1 LTCPDPRGVPH
12 IGPRQWRSP
21 CTTTA
26 SSDAFHEAKEQLAND
41 TRDATD
47 TEQGRM
53 KPGDWKTWLMIGATG
68 FGGPAGQVAIL
79 HREIVERR
87 KWLDEE
93 EFLAAMRLCMLLPGP
108 EAQQLA
114 TYAGWRQGGVAGGLL
129 AGTLFVI
136 PGALLVTALAWL
148 HAAGEQFP
156 LVAAAFAGTRPAV
169 VALVALAAWR
179 IGKKSLRSPASFVIA
194 AGALAALAAGIS
206 FPLVVLVTGLL
217 GFLLPFDLTPR
228 AGGKEAHAAETQPAI
243 QAKRSDA
250 VTIGVGPSIRH
261 ALVTAAVWTAI
272 WGVAYLVI
280 RLLHLAGGRGADIA
294 ALFTETTLLS
304 LGGAYAVVPWALDES
319 VARGWLAPAERFDAL
334 AMGEATPGPLILVV
348 TFIGFLAGW
357 KTDAAGSASAGL
369 EGAAIATL
377 FAFIPS
383 FAMIFTLAP
392 LVRSIR
398 PTSGLGRAMTAI
410 GAAVVA
416 AIVSLGLKLAV
427 ASFLPEGQPAVLP
440 IAVAIISAVTLL
452 RGWASTPLVV
462 AAAAAVGALLQAVS

>member
-1 LTCPDPRGVPH
+1 MTPGV
-12 IGPRQWRSP
+12 
-21 CTTTA
+21 
-26 SSDAFHEAKEQLAND
+26 
-41 TRDATD
+41 
-47 TEQGRM
+47 
-53 KPGDWKTWLMIGATG
+53 WKTWLLIGATG

-79 HREIVERR
+79 HREVVERH
-87 KWLDEE
+87 KWLDEG

-148 HAAGEQFP
+148 HAAGEHLP
-156 LVAAAFAGTRPAV
+156 LVAASFAGTRPAV

-179 IGKKSLRSPASFVIA
+179 IGKKSLRSPAAVVIA
-194 AGALAALAAGIS
+194 IGALAALASGVS
-206 FPLVVLVTGLL
+206 FPLVVLVAGIV
-217 GFLLPFDLTPR
+217 GFLLPFDLAPR
-228 AGGKEAHAAETQPAI
+228 AGGKDAHAGSAEAAIPAAS
-243 QAKRSDA
+243 AKDSVSARGQSP
-250 VTIGVGPSIRH
+250 IHH
-261 ALVTAAVWTAI
+261 AIITAAVWAAI
-272 WGVAYLVI
+272 WGAAYLVVS
-280 RLLHLAGGRGADIA
+280 LLHLAGGRGADIA

-357 KTDAAGSASAGL
+357 KTDASGAATAGL
-369 EGAAIATL
+369 EGATIATL

-383 FAMIFTLAP
+383 FAMIFALAP

-416 AIVSLGLKLAV
+416 AIVLLGLKLAV
-427 ASFLPEGQPAVLP
+427 ASFLPEGQPALLP
-440 IAVAIISAVTLL
+440 IAVAIISAVALL
-452 RGWASTPLVV
+452 RGWTSTPVVV
-462 AAAAAVGALLQAVS
+462 AAAAAVGALIQAIF

>member
-1 LTCPDPRGVPH
+1 MTSG
-12 IGPRQWRSP
+12 
-21 CTTTA
+21 A
-26 SSDAFHEAKEQLAND
+26 
-41 TRDATD
+41 
-47 TEQGRM
+47 
-53 KPGDWKTWLMIGATG
+53 WKTWLLIGATG

-79 HREIVERR
+79 HREVVERR

-148 HAAGEQFP
+148 HAAGEHLP

-179 IGKKSLRSPASFVIA
+179 IGKKSLRSPAAVVIA
-194 AGALAALAAGIS
+194 IGALAALAAGVS
-206 FPLVVLVTGLL
+206 FPLVVLVAGMV
-217 GFLLPFDLTPR
+217 GYLLPFDLAPR
-228 AGGKEAHAAETQPAI
+228 AGGKDGHAANREPAS
-243 QAKRSDA
+243 APVATDATPPHGRSPIHHA
-250 VTIGVGPSIRH
+250 VI
-261 ALVTAAVWTAI
+261 TATVWTAI
-272 WGVAYLVI
+272 WGAAYLVVS
-280 RLLHLAGGRGADIA
+280 LLHLAGGRGVDIA
-294 ALFTETTLLS
+294 AIFTETTLLS

-357 KTDAAGSASAGL
+357 KTDTAGAAAAGL

-383 FAMIFTLAP
+383 FAMIFALAP

-416 AIVSLGLKLAV
+416 AIVLLGLKLAF

-440 IAVAIISAVTLL
+440 IAMAIISAVALL
-452 RGWASTPLVV
+452 RGWASTPVV
-462 AAAAAVGALLQAVS
+462 VGAAAAVGALLQAIF

>member
-1 LTCPDPRGVPH
+1 MT
-12 IGPRQWRSP
+12 
-21 CTTTA
+21 
-26 SSDAFHEAKEQLAND
+26 
-41 TRDATD
+41 
-47 TEQGRM
+47 
-53 KPGDWKTWLMIGATG
+53 PGAWKTWLLIGATG

-79 HREIVERR
+79 HREVVERH

-148 HAAGEQFP
+148 HAAGEHLP
-156 LVAAAFAGTRPAV
+156 LVAAAFVGTRPAV

-179 IGKKSLRSPASFVIA
+179 IGKKSLRSPAAVVIA
-194 AGALAALAAGIS
+194 IGALTALAAGVS
-206 FPLVVLVTGLL
+206 FPIVVLVAGIV
-217 GFLLPFDLTPR
+217 GFLLPFDLAPR
-228 AGGKEAHAAETQPAI
+228 VGGKDAHPAGTQPDVPTDSQPAT
-243 QAKRSDA
+243 ADATPARGRS
-250 VTIGVGPSIRH
+250 PIRH
-261 ALVTAAVWTAI
+261 AVITAAVWTAI
-272 WGVAYLVI
+272 WAAAYLAV
-280 RLLHLAGGRGADIA
+280 RLLNLAGGRGADIA

-319 VARGWLAPAERFDAL
+319 VARGWLAPSERFDAL

-357 KTDAAGSASAGL
+357 KTDAAGAPMAGL

-398 PTSGLGRAMTAI
+398 PTSGLGRAMVAI

-416 AIVSLGLKLAV
+416 AIVLLGLKLAV
-427 ASFLPEGQPAVLP
+427 ASFLPEGQLAGLP
-440 IAVAIISAVTLL
+440 IVVAALSGLALL
-452 RGWASTPLVV
+452 RGWASTPVVV
-462 AAAAAVGALLQAVS
+462 AAAAAFGALLQAVA

>member
-1 LTCPDPRGVPH
+1 MT
-12 IGPRQWRSP
+12 
-21 CTTTA
+21 
-26 SSDAFHEAKEQLAND
+26 
-41 TRDATD
+41 
-47 TEQGRM
+47 
-53 KPGDWKTWLMIGATG
+53 PGAWKTWLMIGATG

-79 HREIVERR
+79 HREVVERH

-148 HAAGEQFP
+148 HAAGEHLP

-179 IGKKSLRSPASFVIA
+179 IGKKSLRSPAAVVIA
-194 AGALAALAAGIS
+194 IGALAALAAGVS
-206 FPLVVLVTGLL
+206 FPLVVLVAGMV
-217 GFLLPFDLTPR
+217 GYLLPFDLAPR
-228 AGGKEAHAAETQPAI
+228 AGGKDAHAVGAVPAI
-243 QAKRSDA
+243 PSGSTKDAAPTHSRSP
-250 VTIGVGPSIRH
+250 IHH
-261 ALVTAAVWTAI
+261 AIITAAAWTAI
-272 WGVAYLVI
+272 WGVAYLVV
-280 RLLHLAGGRGADIA
+280 RQLHLAGGRGADIA
-294 ALFTETTLLS
+294 AIFTETTLLS

-357 KTDAAGSASAGL
+357 KTDAAGAAAAGL

-383 FAMIFTLAP
+383 FAMIFALAP

-416 AIVSLGLKLAV
+416 AIVLLGLKLAV

-440 IAVAIISAVTLL
+440 IVVAIVSGVALL
-452 RGWASTPLVV
+452 RGWASTPVVV
-462 AAAAAVGALLQAVS
+462 AAAAAVNALLQAIF

>member
-1 LTCPDPRGVPH
+1 MT
-12 IGPRQWRSP
+12 
-21 CTTTA
+21 
-26 SSDAFHEAKEQLAND
+26 
-41 TRDATD
+41 
-47 TEQGRM
+47 
-53 KPGDWKTWLMIGATG
+53 PGAWKTWLMIGATG

-79 HREIVERR
+79 HREVVERHQ
-87 KWLDEE
+87 WLDEE

-136 PGALLVTALAWL
+136 PGALLVTALAWI
-148 HAAGEQFP
+148 HAVGEHLP

-179 IGKKSLRSPASFVIA
+179 IGKKSLRSPAAVVIA
-194 AGALAALAAGIS
+194 IGAAAAMAAGVS
-206 FPLVVLVTGLL
+206 FPIVVLVAGIV
-217 GFLLPFDLTPR
+217 GFLLPFDIAPR
-228 AGGKEAHAAETQPAI
+228 AAAQDAHAVGAQSAIPAESADAAPARG
-243 QAKRSDA
+243 RSPIHHA
-250 VTIGVGPSIRH
+250 VI
-261 ALVTAAVWTAI
+261 TAAVWTAI
-272 WGVAYLVI
+272 WGAAYLVVS
-280 RLLHLAGGRGADIA
+280 LLHLAGGSGADIA

-304 LGGAYAVVPWALDES
+304 LGGAYAVVPWAPDES

-357 KTDAAGSASAGL
+357 KTDAAGAPTAGL

-392 LVRSIR
+392 LVKSIR
-398 PTSGLGRAMTAI
+398 PTSGLGRAMVAV

-416 AIVSLGLKLAV
+416 AIVLLGLKLAV
-427 ASFLPEGQPAVLP
+427 ASFLPEGTLAGLP
-440 IAVAIISAVTLL
+440 IVVAILSGLALL
-452 RGWASTPLVV
+452 RGWASTPVVV
-462 AAAAAVGALLQAVS
+462 AAAAAFGALLQTIL

>member
-1 LTCPDPRGVPH
+1 
-12 IGPRQWRSP
+12 
-21 CTTTA
+21 
-26 SSDAFHEAKEQLAND
+26 
-41 TRDATD
+41 
-47 TEQGRM
+47 M
-53 KPGDWKTWLMIGATG
+53 KPGAWKTWLMIGATG

-79 HREIVERR
+79 HREVVERH

-148 HAAGEQFP
+148 HAAGEHLP

-179 IGKKSLRSPASFVIA
+179 IGNKSLRSPAAVVIA
-194 AGALAALAAGIS
+194 IGALAALAAGVS
-206 FPLVVLVTGLL
+206 FPLVVLVAGMV
-217 GFLLPFDLTPR
+217 GFLLPFDLAPR
-228 AGGKEAHAAETQPAI
+228 AGGKDTHAGSAQRVVPAEPADTTP
-243 QAKRSDA
+243 ARGRSPIHHA
-250 VTIGVGPSIRH
+250 VI
-261 ALVTAAVWTAI
+261 TATVWTAI
-272 WGVAYLVI
+272 WGAAYLVVS
-280 RLLHLAGGRGADIA
+280 LLHLAGGRGADIA

-357 KTDAAGSASAGL
+357 KTDAAGAAAAGL

-383 FAMIFTLAP
+383 FAMIFALAP

-416 AIVSLGLKLAV
+416 AIVLLGLKLAV
-427 ASFLPEGQPAVLP
+427 ASFLPEGQLSLLP
-440 IAVAIISAVTLL
+440 IAVAIVSAVALL
-452 RGWASTPLVV
+452 RGWASTPVVV
-462 AAAAAVGALLQAVS
+462 AAAAAVGALLQAIF

>member
-1 LTCPDPRGVPH
+1 MR
-12 IGPRQWRSP
+12 
-21 CTTTA
+21 
-26 SSDAFHEAKEQLAND
+26 ANEM
-41 TRDATD
+41 T
-47 TEQGRM
+47 
-53 KPGDWKTWLMIGATG
+53 PGAWKTWLMIGATG

-79 HREIVERR
+79 HREVVEHR

-114 TYAGWRQGGVAGGLL
+114 TYAGWRQGGVPGGLL
-129 AGTLFVI
+129 AGTLFVV

-148 HAAGEQFP
+148 HAAGERLP

-179 IGKKSLRSPASFVIA
+179 IGKKSIRSPAAVVIA
-194 AGALAALAAGIS
+194 IGALAALATGVS
-206 FPLVVLVTGLL
+206 FPLVVLAAGIV
-217 GFLLPFDLTPR
+217 GFLLPFELAPR
-228 AGGKEAHAAETQPAI
+228 TNAEDSHAAGPMPAI
-243 QAKRSDA
+243 PPGPEESRQAPDRSP
-250 VTIGVGPSIRH
+250 VRH
-261 ALVTAAVWTAI
+261 AVITAVLWTSI
-272 WGVAYLVI
+272 WGAAYFVV

-357 KTDAAGSASAGL
+357 KTDAAGAAAAGL

-383 FAMIFTLAP
+383 FAMIFALAP

-398 PTSGLGRAMTAI
+398 PTSGLGRAMAAI

-416 AIVSLGLKLAV
+416 AIVLLGLNLAV
-427 ASFLPEGQPAVLP
+427 ASFLPAGQLSLLP
-440 IAVAIISAVTLL
+440 IAVAIVSGVALL
-452 RGWASTPLVV
+452 RGWASTPVVV
-462 AAAAAVGALLQAVS
+462 AAAAAVGALLQAVA

>member
-1 LTCPDPRGVPH
+1 MT
-12 IGPRQWRSP
+12 
-21 CTTTA
+21 
-26 SSDAFHEAKEQLAND
+26 
-41 TRDATD
+41 
-47 TEQGRM
+47 
-53 KPGDWKTWLMIGATG
+53 PGAWKTWLMIGATG
-68 FGGPAGQVAIL
+68 VGGPAGQVAIL
-79 HREIVERR
+79 HREVVERR

-148 HAAGEQFP
+148 HAAGEHLP
-156 LVAAAFAGTRPAV
+156 LVVAAFAGTRPAV

-179 IGKKSLRSPASFVIA
+179 IGKKSIRSPAAVVIA
-194 AGALAALAAGIS
+194 IGALAALASGVS
-206 FPLVVLVTGLL
+206 FPIVVLAAGLV
-217 GFLLPFDLTPR
+217 GFLLPFDLAPR
-228 AGGKEAHAAETQPAI
+228 SDGKDAHAAGPQPARAPTHTDAPQARDRSPI
-243 QAKRSDA
+243 Q
-250 VTIGVGPSIRH
+250 H
-261 ALVTAAVWTAI
+261 ALVTAVLWTAI
-272 WGVAYLVI
+272 WGAAYVVI
-280 RLLHLAGGRGADIA
+280 RLLDLAGGRGADIA

-319 VARGWLAPAERFDAL
+319 VARGWLAPSERFDAL

-357 KTDAAGSASAGL
+357 KTDAGGAATAGL

-383 FAMIFTLAP
+383 FAMIFALAP
-392 LVRSIR
+392 LVRKIR

-416 AIVSLGLKLAV
+416 AIVLLGLKLAV
-427 ASFLPEGQPAVLP
+427 ASFLPEGQLAMLP
-440 IAVAIISAVTLL
+440 IVMAATSAVALL
-452 RGWASTPLVV
+452 RGWTSTPIVV
-462 AAAAAVGALLQAVS
+462 AAAAALGALLQAFA

>member
-1 LTCPDPRGVPH
+1 MTHG
-12 IGPRQWRSP
+12 
-21 CTTTA
+21 A
-26 SSDAFHEAKEQLAND
+26 
-41 TRDATD
+41 
-47 TEQGRM
+47 
-53 KPGDWKTWLMIGATG
+53 WKTWLMIGATG

-79 HREIVERR
+79 HREVVERR

-148 HAAGEQFP
+148 HAAGEHLP
-156 LVAAAFAGTRPAV
+156 LVAASFAGTRPAV

-179 IGKKSLRSPASFVIA
+179 IGKKSLRSPAAVVIA
-194 AGALAALAAGIS
+194 IGALAALAAGVS
-206 FPLVVLVTGLL
+206 FPLVVLVAGMV
-217 GFLLPFDLTPR
+217 GYLLPFDLAPR
-228 AGGKEAHAAETQPAI
+228 AGGKDAHAVGAVPAI
-243 QAKRSDA
+243 PSGSTKDAAPPHSRSPIHHA
-250 VTIGVGPSIRH
+250 VI
-261 ALVTAAVWTAI
+261 TAAAWTAI
-272 WGVAYLVI
+272 WGVAYLVV
-280 RLLHLAGGRGADIA
+280 RQLHLAGGRGADIA

-319 VARGWLAPAERFDAL
+319 VARGWLAPTERFDAL

-357 KTDAAGSASAGL
+357 KTDTSGAATAGL

-383 FAMIFTLAP
+383 FAMIFALAP

-416 AIVSLGLKLAV
+416 AIVLLGLKLAF
-427 ASFLPEGQPAVLP
+427 ASFLPEGQLSLLP
-440 IAVAIISAVTLL
+440 IAVAIVSAVALL
-452 RGWASTPLVV
+452 RGWASTPVVV
-462 AAAAAVGALLQAVS
+462 AAAAAVGALLQAIL